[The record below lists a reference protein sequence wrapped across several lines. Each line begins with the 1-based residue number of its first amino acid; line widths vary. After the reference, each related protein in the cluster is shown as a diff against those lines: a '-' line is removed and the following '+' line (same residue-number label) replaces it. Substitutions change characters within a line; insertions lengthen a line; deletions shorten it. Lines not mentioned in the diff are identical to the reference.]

1 MEDCRSKLA
10 HKLLE
15 MCAGVAKEYAYDPV
29 STKADTEFWGLW
41 NAANGAS
48 ARLGLPHHET
58 PAVIPDTVEEFLR
71 RSGDV

>member
-15 MCAGVAKEYAYDPV
+15 MCAGVAAEFANNP
-29 STKADTEFWGLW
+29 TNAKADTEFWGLW

-58 PAVIPDTVEEFLR
+58 PVLIPDDLKPQDFEEA
-71 RSGDV
+71 